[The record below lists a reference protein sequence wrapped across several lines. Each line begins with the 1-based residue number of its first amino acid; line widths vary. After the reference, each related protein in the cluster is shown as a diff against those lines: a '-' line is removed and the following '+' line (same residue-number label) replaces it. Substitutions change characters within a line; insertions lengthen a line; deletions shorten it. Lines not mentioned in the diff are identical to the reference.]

1 MHSTSK
7 FSPTNTPFDFTKYD
21 TPYEVDRIEII
32 KAMIPAGQAKRAIDV
47 GCGPGYFSKVLSNKG
62 WTTTAIDT
70 SSVNIESAKT
80 YAAETHEG
88 DAISVLSKIP
98 SSHYDFAI
106 SLEVIEHMP
115 KRLGQK
121 LIEQLSR
128 VLKRDGKL
136 VISTPNKLSPEG
148 LGEYYWG
155 EKVLGRTWNAWDS
168 THVYIYSSWEIVRVL
183 KTSGLAVDQITG
195 YYYKGRL
202 PVIGYWSLPMK
213 SSSVFPFN
221 RLGFDIILKCH
232 KK

>member
-1 MHSTSK
+1 MHSISK
-7 FSPTNTPFDFTKYD
+7 FNPTNTPFDFTRYD
-21 TPYEVDRIEII
+21 ALYEMDRIKII
-32 KAMIPAGQAKRAIDV
+32 EALIPDGHEKHAIDI

-62 WTTTAIDT
+62 WKTTAIDT

-80 YAAETHEG
+80 YADETHAG
-88 DAISVLSKIP
+88 DAISVLSEIP
-98 SSHYDFAI
+98 NSCYDLAI
-106 SLEVIEHMP
+106 LLEVIEHMP
-115 KRLGQK
+115 KIHGQT
-121 LIEQLSR
+121 LIEQASR
-128 VLKRDGKL
+128 VLKPGGKL
-136 VISTPNKLSPEG
+136 IISTPNKLSPEG

-155 EKVLGRTWNAWDS
+155 EKVLGRNWNAWDP

-183 KTSGLAVDQITG
+183 KAAGLVRDKITG

-221 RLGFDIILKCH
+221 RLGFDIILECH